1 MAEIAQTFALN
12 PYAAEAQKL
21 ERQRKYAEILQAQGL
36 QPGGKHSYAGIE
48 APPSAAAALAK
59 GLQLGMSGFMQGR
72 ADRKYDDLI
81 GRATAGRKSVMDK
94 VVAALQGTEA
104 VPEVPGSVAATEAD
118 VQDREM
124 GMNMGTGAAPMTM
137 GQQIPTQ
144 GGMGEG
150 PNVGAPPQ
158 AAVPGSMEAANAL
171 MIGSEF
177 PDLQAAGLGSMNS
190 MALEEK
196 KLKNAITLKASPGGP
211 NSPTGRPGTAIQY
224 YAKLKELEEEF
235 PPVNGVDHPNV
246 AQFKVLI
253 REQELQRLGDSVAP
267 VSNTTGAKVGGGTP
281 MGLPP
286 EKELPYITEA
296 GAANAA
302 GPQAI
307 KASGDAFDSLGK
319 INANI
324 ANIDDAIAA
333 IDEGAET
340 GAIYSMLPS
349 VRVASVE
356 LDNVQK
362 RMGLDIIGS
371 VTFGALSQG
380 ELDLALNTA
389 LPTKLSPP
397 DLRKWLSKKKA
408 AQQKLST
415 YLSDAAI
422 YLGKPGNTIAG
433 WAEMKKPN
441 GGAPAPAGGGEKP
454 SEAEW
459 NAMTPK
465 ERALWK

>member
-36 QPGGKHSYAGIE
+36 QPEGKHSYAGIE
-48 APPSAAAALAK
+48 APPSAAGALAK
-59 GLQLGMSGFMQGR
+59 GLQLGISGFMQGR

-124 GMNMGTGAAPMTM
+124 GINMGTGAAPMTM

-177 PDLQAAGLGSMNS
+177 PDLQAAGLGNMNS
-190 MALEEK
+190 MALEAK
-196 KLKNAITLKASPGGP
+196 KLKNAITLKAAPGGP

-253 REQELQRLGDSVAP
+253 REQELQRLGSSVAP
-267 VSNTTGAKVGGGTP
+267 VSNTTGEMIGTGTP
-281 MGLPP
+281 ITVSPDQTP
-286 EKELPYITEA
+286 EATAARKAAEVNVTTAAATAERNRKNDLTFKTFEA
-296 GAANAA
+296 RLDNLVESLDKTTTNPVVGNFPALTA
-302 GPQAI
+302 
-307 KASGDAFDSLGK
+307 DAQT
-319 INANI
+319 A
-324 ANIDDAIAA
+324 
-333 IDEGAET
+333 EGAEAMMAPLLKDLFRQAGEGT
-340 GAIYSMLPS
+340 FTKDDQAILMAMVPKRTDHPEARKAKKSMISQL
-349 VRVASVE
+349 VRS
-356 LDNVQK
+356 
-362 RMGLDIIGS
+362 
-371 VTFGALSQG
+371 
-380 ELDLALNTA
+380 
-389 LPTKLSPP
+389 KLGM
-397 DLRKWLSKKKA
+397 A
-408 AQQKLST
+408 
-415 YLSDAAI
+415 
-422 YLGKPGNTIAG
+422 
-433 WAEMKKPN
+433 
-441 GGAPAPAGGGEKP
+441 AGGGGKRP
-454 SEAEW
+454 DNISEAEW

>member
-36 QPGGKHSYAGIE
+36 QPEGKHSYAGIE
-48 APPSAAAALAK
+48 APPSAAGALAK

-177 PDLQAAGLGSMNS
+177 PDLQAAGLGGMNS
-190 MALEEK
+190 MALEAK
-196 KLKNAITLKASPGGP
+196 KLKNAITLKAAPGGP
-211 NSPTGRPGTAIQY
+211 NSPTGRPAANIQY
-224 YAKLKELEEEF
+224 YDQWRELADKYGEKDPRTLAF
-235 PPVNGVDHPNV
+235 KSWADK
-246 AQFKVLI
+246 AQQTI
-253 REQELQRLGDSVAP
+253 NLGDRFAVVDPTNPA
-267 VSNTTGAKVGGGTP
+267 TP
-281 MGLPP
+281 KAELPINLKP
-286 EKELPYITEA
+286 SEEVPYITEA
-296 GAANAA
+296 AAARES
-302 GPQAI
+302 GTQAV
-307 KASGDAFDSLGK
+307 KASGEAFKSLGT
-319 INANI
+319 INVNI

-333 IDEGAET
+333 IDKGAET

-459 NAMTPK
+459 NAMTPE
-465 ERALWK
+465 ERALWE